1 LPVAGSSDQ
10 PDSSGRSRVD
20 KLKVLDKPFEPLAA
34 ARPLSSAA
42 AATRTSTTTDAQH
55 GNHDEHWRA
64 SCYGK
69 RARLVREGA
78 VGKGPDNRNLAGGLL
93 HVTYGSVRAGGCDA
107 PGYSTAS

>member
-1 LPVAGSSDQ
+1 
-10 PDSSGRSRVD
+10 VD

-55 GNHDEHWRA
+55 GNHDERWRA